1 MRSLVSITAALAAS
15 ALVAACGGGG
25 DTADAPNDPARGSYT
40 VTLRTGQAVT
50 VPQESLS
57 LLLTRVDDSR
67 CPINALCVW
76 MGQAV
81 VAVQVQQ
88 SGQAAETLT
97 IGMPVPSD
105 TKLPGDGS
113 YRGWRIS
120 LQGLDPAPV
129 AGVVVPQDQYRATV
143 RIDKAQ

>member
-1 MRSLVSITAALAAS
+1 MRLFVSAAAALAAGV
-15 ALVAACGGGG
+15 LVAACGGGA
-25 DTADAPNDPARGSYT
+25 DTTESPTGPARGSYT
-40 VTLRTGQAVT
+40 VSLRTGQAAT
-50 VPQESLS
+50 VPQESLT
-57 LLLTRVDDSR
+57 LLLTEARDSR

-76 MGQAV
+76 AGQAV
-81 VAVQVQQ
+81 VVVRVQQ
-88 SGQAAETLT
+88 ADQAAETLT

-105 TKLPGDGS
+105 GQLPGDGS

-120 LQGLDPAPV
+120 LQGLDPSPV